1 MAKMKL
7 EKTKGAWLINFCLGF
22 AGRAQLKK
30 LKKAAKNCSIT
41 QAETLRRIL
50 EYAKDTEWGKVHNFS
65 EILSASTDEE
75 LYSRWQKNVPPQDY
89 EDLRPFIERHK
100 NGEEN
105 ILFPGKPKMYA
116 TTSGTTNKPKW
127 IAITD
132 AYYSNVYSKMT
143 KLWLYTFMMHRP
155 KVFTGRAVSIVGK
168 AVEGEAP
175 DGTVCGSVSGV
186 TRRDC
191 PDFIAKLHSA
201 PHCTFDIE
209 DYTARYYSIIRIA
222 LEQNVSLII
231 TPNPSSILEMQ
242 KNIQQNFDRYVQD
255 IENGTLDRS
264 LEIEPSIRQELES
277 NFKPN
282 PKRAAQLRAVKAEY
296 GENLLPKFY
305 WPNMTALT
313 TWKCGN
319 TKVYMNKFKD
329 SFPQD
334 MLYQEFS
341 YFSSECRAGLVM
353 NGKDDTVL
361 FPHMHYF
368 EFVEEKDLDNPS
380 PKFYQTSELEVG
392 KRYSIYITT
401 LAGLYRYCMNDLVE
415 VTGMYDTIPTIQF
428 IQKINGIISMTG
440 EKLHET
446 QFIDAVQKTQK
457 DLGRET
463 KFYVCFADVQNSVY
477 HFYVEFEDNNISSD
491 EIEKFADELDKNL
504 RAENCEY
511 DAKRDSKRI
520 ARIIPHL
527 LVENSL
533 QLFKEY
539 SLDAGLGRD
548 GQFKFNVLMQNE
560 QRHELIKMVVK
571 K

>member
-1 MAKMKL
+1 MKL
-7 EKTKGAWLINFCLGF
+7 DKTRGAWLINFCLGF

-30 LKKAAKNCSIT
+30 LRKAAKDCKKT
-41 QAETLRRIL
+41 QSATLRKIL
-50 EYAKDTEWGKVHNFS
+50 EYAKNTEWGKSHNFE

-75 LYSRWQKNVPPQDY
+75 LYSLWKKNVPPAEY
-89 EDLRPFIERHK
+89 EDFRPFIERHK

-155 KVFTGRAVSIVGK
+155 KVFEGRAVSIVGK
-168 AVEGEAP
+168 AIETEAP
-175 DGTVCGSVSGV
+175 DGTLCGSVSGV

-191 PDFIAKLHSA
+191 PEFISKLHSA

-209 DYTARYYSIIRIA
+209 NYDARYYSIIRIA
-222 LEQNVSLII
+222 LEQNVTLII

-242 KNIQQNFDRYVQD
+242 KNIQQNFDRCVED
-255 IENGTLDRS
+255 IEKGTLDKS
-264 LEIEPSIRQELES
+264 LEIEPSIRMELES
-277 NFKPN
+277 TLKPN
-282 PKRAAQLRAVKAEY
+282 PKRAEQLRQLKKNGVD
-296 GENLLPKFY
+296 LIPKNY

-319 TKVYMNKFKD
+319 TKVYMNKFAG
-329 SFPQD
+329 SFPD
-334 MLYQEFS
+334 EMLYQEFS

-361 FPHMHYF
+361 FPHMHFF
-368 EFVEEKDLDNPS
+368 EFVEESEIESPN
-380 PKFYQTSELEVG
+380 PKFLQTSELEVG
-392 KRYSIYITT
+392 KRYSIYVTT
-401 LAGLYRYCMNDLVE
+401 FAGLYRYCMNDLLE
-415 VTGMYDTIPTIQF
+415 VTGMYNTIPTVQF

-446 QFIDAVQKTQK
+446 QLIDAVQKTQ
-457 DLGRET
+457 DALNRET
-463 KFYVCFADVQNSVY
+463 KFYICFADVQNSVY
-477 HFYVEFEDNNISSD
+477 HFYVEYENNELSQNELD
-491 EIEKFADELDKNL
+491 EFAELLDKNL
-504 RAENCEY
+504 RVENCEY

-520 ARIIPHL
+520 GRIIPHL
-527 LVENSL
+527 LKENSL
-533 QLFKEY
+533 QLFKEF

-548 GQFKFNVLMQNE
+548 GQFKFNILMQNE
-560 QRHELIKMVVK
+560 KTHNLIKKVEK
-571 K
+571 I